1 MYVRAGVSIANVCV
15 VMEVPE
21 RVLAGRV
28 VLVIWHQAHTPEVMQ
43 PLLERM
49 MERVGATGRVVVEN
63 AERLITG

>member
-1 MYVRAGVSIANVCV
+1 
-15 VMEVPE
+15 MEVPE

-49 MERVGATGRVVVEN
+49 MERVGETGKVVVEN